1 MGILAPNADERV
13 RDVRIEDDALSVA
26 LMDGRTISVPLA
38 LDRAA
43 IKPRLT
49 DTNEEQRANREIAG
63 AGYGVHRPDVDEDP
77 STEGLLQGAPVMGT
91 LGLFGRA
98 PLTNPR
104 PRLACK
110 MRPHDPKPFAA
121 SSAIRDTPCPDC
133 QQSAEPS
140 R

>member
-1 MGILAPNADERV
+1 
-13 RDVRIEDDALSVA
+13 
-26 LMDGRTISVPLA
+26 
-38 LDRAA
+38 
-43 IKPRLT
+43 
-49 DTNEEQRANREIAG
+49 
-63 AGYGVHRPDVDEDP
+63 
-77 STEGLLQGAPVMGT
+77 LLQGAPGMGM

-98 PLTNPR
+98 PLTNPQ

-110 MRPHDPKPFAA
+110 TRPHDPKPFAA